1 MVLLRRQRSRW
12 LAVVVPVLAAVLLML
27 AGRKGAWGSG
37 DFEYEIKA
45 AFLYNFAKFVE
56 WPPESFP
63 QPSTPMSLCVFGD
76 DPFGGSLDTV
86 VQGETLNG
94 RRLAVR
100 RTRDLPQ
107 ARECQILF
115 ISASEKGRAAEA
127 LSEVRGASVLT
138 VGEGKDFL
146 DQGGVIRLFLE
157 QNRVRF
163 DINLDAAERNRLK
176 ISSKLLALARTV
188 VPQRQGS

>member
-1 MVLLRRQRSRW
+1 MVVLKRRFTLTLS
-12 LAVVVPVLAAVLLML
+12 AVLLL
-27 AGRKGAWGSG
+27 VAGWGSAAEAS
-37 DFEYEIKA
+37 DFEYAIKA

-56 WPPESFP
+56 WPPETFP
-63 QPSTPMSLCVFGD
+63 QASTPVSLCIFGD
-76 DPFGGSLDTV
+76 DPFDGSLDTV

-100 RTRDLPQ
+100 RTRDLPA
-107 ARECQILF
+107 ARECQVLF
-115 ISASEKGRAAEA
+115 VSASEKGRAFEA
-127 LSEVRGASVLT
+127 LSALRGTSVLT

-157 QNRVRF
+157 QNRMRF
-163 DINLDAAERNRLK
+163 DVNLDAAERNHLK

>member
-1 MVLLRRQRSRW
+1 MVVLKRRFTLTLSVVLL
-12 LAVVVPVLAAVLLML
+12 LV
-27 AGRKGAWGSG
+27 AGWGSAAEAS
-37 DFEYEIKA
+37 DFEYAIKA

-56 WPPESFP
+56 WPPETFP
-63 QPSTPMSLCVFGD
+63 QASTPVSFCIFGD
-76 DPFGGSLDTV
+76 DPFDGSLDTV

-100 RTRDLPQ
+100 RTRDLPA
-107 ARECQILF
+107 ARECQVLF
-115 ISASEKGRAAEA
+115 VSASEKGRAFEA
-127 LSEVRGASVLT
+127 LSALRGTSVLT

-157 QNRVRF
+157 QNRMRF
-163 DINLDAAERNRLK
+163 DVNLDAAERNHLK